1 MLILLL
7 AGLRARSKHK
17 TVLEFRVLQV
27 HHWRSHDIGRYGS
40 VCVYDAR
47 RYVSS
52 CISLAQNAIVG
63 SWQKSLSVKV
73 HSAA

>member
-7 AGLRARSKHK
+7 AGLRERSKNK
-17 TVLEFRVLQV
+17 IVVEFSLFQV
-27 HHWRSHDIGRYGS
+27 HHWRSHDIGSYGS
-40 VCVYDAR
+40 VCVHDAR
-47 RYVSS
+47 RYVSC
-52 CISLAQNAIVG
+52 CISLAGNAIVG